1 MDSGS
6 IVLGLSNIFV
16 GVLIIAVCIPLLK
29 NKIRMNRWYGMRFR
43 KSFESN
49 ENWYKINR
57 YGANRIILWSVIIIV
72 IGILTFFLPVDS
84 RRSLRLVI
92 ACVPLIL
99 IIPAIESWLFV
110 KKL

>member
-6 IVLGLSNIFV
+6 VTLGLSNIFV
-16 GVLIIAVCIPLLK
+16 GILIIAVCIPLLK

-57 YGANRIILWSVIIIV
+57 YGANRMILWSLIIIV

-84 RRSLRLVI
+84 RRSLRLAI